1 PPAPRPRCY
10 ELLVKQAS
18 DKLGIWCI
26 PSRLSIITKPL
37 NNRAPCHYCGQCNR
51 GCMTHSNFSSA
62 YVLIPPAQKT
72 GRLTLVT
79 DAMAREVT
87 LGKDGLANGVS
98 YIDKKTGRDMHI
110 SARIVVLAASACE
123 TARLLLNSKSSQF
136 PNGLANSS
144 GT

>member
-1 PPAPRPRCY
+1 LPNEPDGIFQPPPVPRCY
-10 ELLVKQAS
+10 ERLASQAAK
-18 DKLGIWCI
+18 KLGLTLI

-79 DAMAREVT
+79 AAMARERT
-87 LGKDGLANGVS
+87 TRREGP
-98 YIDKKTGRDMHI
+98 R
-110 SARIVVLAASACE
+110 
-123 TARLLLNSKSSQF
+123 
-136 PNGLANSS
+136 
-144 GT
+144 